1 MEKKEPLNLSFT
13 KAVNFNLCT
22 KAFNRPLSVRES
34 KAASNSGLLAVDS
47 GFQVMDSWLFVR
59 GTWIPDF
66 NRLLD
71 SKGFRI
77 PKEKVSHEMKEVN
90 KWIVSRES
98 LLHLAG

>member
-47 GFQVMDSWLFVR
+47 GFQVMDSGFQSIAGFQR
-59 GTWIPDF
+59 FP
-66 NRLLD
+66 D
-71 SKGFRI
+71 SKRKSFPRNEGS
-77 PKEKVSHEMKEVN
+77 E
-90 KWIVSRES
+90 
-98 LLHLAG
+98 